1 MKDKHGISSQNKK
14 PQLDASDLRLL
25 SLLQRDNTLTNLELA
40 EAASLSPPTCL
51 RRVRR
56 LRDEG
61 IIVADVSIVDPFK
74 LGRKIIVFVEITLER
89 QQEEMQSAFEQKM
102 QAEAEIMQCYM
113 ISGDSDFL
121 VVAQV
126 ADMNAFH
133 ALIRRVFTGDPNVR
147 NFRSIFALSRP
158 KFQTA
163 ISLD

>member
-1 MKDKHGISSQNKK
+1 MTK
-14 PQLDASDLRLL
+14 PDLDACDRRLL
-25 SLLQRDNTLTNLELA
+25 SLLQRNNTLSNLELA
-40 EAASLSPPTCL
+40 EAADLSPPTCL

-74 LGRKIIVFVEITLER
+74 LGLKMIVFVEITLER
-89 QQEEMQSAFEQKM
+89 QQEEMQAAFELKM
-102 QAEAEIMQCYM
+102 QAEPEIMQCYM

-121 VVAQV
+121 VVVEV

-133 ALIRRVFTGDPNVR
+133 ALIRRVFTADANVR
-147 NFRSIFALSRP
+147 NFRSIFALSRS

>member
-1 MKDKHGISSQNKK
+1 M
-14 PQLDASDLRLL
+14 
-25 SLLQRDNTLTNLELA
+25 
-40 EAASLSPPTCL
+40 

-89 QQEEMQSAFEQKM
+89 QQEAMQAAFEQTM
-102 QAEAEIMQCYM
+102 RAESEIMQCYM

-121 VVAQV
+121 VVVQV

-133 ALIRRVFTGDPNVR
+133 ELIRRVFTGDANVR
-147 NFRSIFALSRP
+147 NFRSVFALSRP

-163 ISLD
+163 ISLH

>member
-1 MKDKHGISSQNKK
+1 MTSLPI
-14 PQLDASDLRLL
+14 LDTTDRRLL
-25 SLLQRDNTLTNLELA
+25 TLLQENNTLTNLELA
-40 EAASLSPPTCL
+40 EKAYLSPPTCL

-74 LGRKIIVFVEITLER
+74 LGKSIIAFIEITLER
-89 QQEEMQSAFEQKM
+89 QLEDMQVAFEKRM
-102 QAEAEIMQCYM
+102 QAEPEIMQCYM
-113 ISGDSDFL
+113 ISGDTDFL

-133 ALIRRVFTGDPNVR
+133 NLIRRIFTGDSNVR
-147 NFRSIFALSRP
+147 NFRSLFALSRP

-163 ISLD
+163 VSLY

>member
-1 MKDKHGISSQNKK
+1 VKI
-14 PQLDASDLRLL
+14 PELDASDRRLL
-25 SLLQRDNTLTNLELA
+25 SVLQRNNALTNLELA
-40 EAASLSPPTCL
+40 QATGLSPPTCM

-56 LRDEG
+56 LRDKG

-89 QQEEMQSAFEQKM
+89 QQEAMQAAFEQKM
-102 QAEAEIMQCYM
+102 RAESEIMQCYM

-121 VVAQV
+121 VVVQV

-133 ALIRRVFTGDPNVR
+133 ELIRRVFTGDANVR
-147 NFRSIFALSRP
+147 NFRSVFALSRP

>member
-1 MKDKHGISSQNKK
+1 MKI
-14 PQLDASDLRLL
+14 PELDASDRRLL
-25 SLLQRDNTLTNLELA
+25 SVLQRNNALTNLELA
-40 EAASLSPPTCL
+40 QATGLSPPTCM

-89 QQEEMQSAFEQKM
+89 QQEAMQAAFEQKM
-102 QAEAEIMQCYM
+102 RAESEIMQCYM

-121 VVAQV
+121 VVVQV

-133 ALIRRVFTGDPNVR
+133 ELIRRVFTGHANVR
-147 NFRSIFALSRP
+147 NFRSVFALSRS
-158 KFQTA
+158 KFQTS

>member
-1 MKDKHGISSQNKK
+1 VKI
-14 PQLDASDLRLL
+14 PELDASDRRLL
-25 SLLQRDNTLTNLELA
+25 SVLQRNNALTNLELA
-40 EAASLSPPTCL
+40 QATGLSPPTCM

-89 QQEEMQSAFEQKM
+89 QQEAMQAAFEQKM
-102 QAEAEIMQCYM
+102 RAESEIMQCYM
-113 ISGDSDFL
+113 ISGDSDFF
-121 VVAQV
+121 VVVQV

-133 ALIRRVFTGDPNVR
+133 ELIRRVFTGDANVR
-147 NFRSIFALSRP
+147 NFRSVFALSRP